1 MSQQA
6 IEEQRRKA
14 AAQQGL
20 PSIRR
25 SDFDI
30 TNTVRV
36 SSPHAVLQAVEQLY
50 VPLWPGIDM
59 DPVRRAFAQFDDLF
73 SGRVPGYAGVDTLY
87 HDRQHT
93 LDVTLTM
100 ARICVGYEQQVEVLW
115 KLGPE
120 RSLVGVV
127 LALFHD
133 VGYLR
138 RAADPV
144 RNGAELTRT
153 HVSRGVEFLRGYLP
167 HLGMGTWTEV
177 AAQVLHFTGYERP
190 FSELVLN
197 DARDLRL
204 GHLLGTADM
213 ITQLADRCYLEK
225 CRDRLYPE
233 FVLGG
238 MALPLA
244 NASPESVRYASG
256 LDLLR
261 QTPQFV
267 NETRAKR
274 RRVQRRLSLPRGAV
288 RRPQPVHG
296 IDRAQHGLPR
306 PGAAQRELAHAPA
319 QSAAVRR
326 RLEHARRRARADAGL
341 LQAGLDARLSAS
353 PWAGPWASRA
363 ASASGGGDA
372 TAVTYRSNS
381 AGSRCPIVVRPSMST
396 PASASATSAAL
407 MAACAGTATGA
418 KLRCQGSG
426 WTPPRSLS

>member
-6 IEEQRRKA
+6 LDDQRRRA

-36 SSPHAVLQAVEQLY
+36 SSPQAVLQAVEQLY
-50 VPLWPGIDM
+50 VPLWPGIQM
-59 DPVRRAFAQFDDLF
+59 EPVRRAFAQFDELF

-100 ARICVGYEQQVEVLW
+100 ARICVGYEQQVDTLW
-115 KLGPE
+115 KLGAE
-120 RSLVGVV
+120 RALVGVV

-138 RAADPV
+138 RATDPV

-190 FSELVLN
+190 FAELVLN

-274 RRVQRRLSLPRGAV
+274 LDGEFNAAYRYLDVLFDGRNPYMESIGRNMAFLDQVLRSESWRMLRRNPPLFAADPSTLADVRGLML
-288 RRPQPVHG
+288 G
-296 IDRAQHGLPR
+296 YFKRAWMR
-306 PGAAQRELAHAPA
+306 
-319 QSAAVRR
+319 
-326 RLEHARRRARADAGL
+326 D
-341 LQAGLDARLSAS
+341 
-353 PWAGPWASRA
+353 
-363 ASASGGGDA
+363 
-372 TAVTYRSNS
+372 
-381 AGSRCPIVVRPSMST
+381 
-396 PASASATSAAL
+396 
-407 MAACAGTATGA
+407 
-418 KLRCQGSG
+418 
-426 WTPPRSLS
+426 